1 MVFSII
7 FYMVFPLE
15 HKIEHAGRMLS
26 YAIIDSGSTWQ
37 MLAIFLEAVEAF
49 GKYRITGFINKAGNQ
64 IQLELNL
71 NLIPPLWL
79 PTVGHVLK
87 EFNLNLILWL
97 CCVLVPDPSFFFY
110 IGWEPEVFHPISTP
124 YSPKRPQKNIRSWF
138 RARSNS
144 FEGPM
149 REMRISR
156 MGLV

>member
-1 MVFSII
+1 
-7 FYMVFPLE
+7 
-15 HKIEHAGRMLS
+15 MLS
-26 YAIIDSGSTWQ
+26 LTQVAHGRCWP
-37 MLAIFLEAVEAF
+37 FFWEAVEAF

-110 IGWEPEVFHPISTP
+110 IG
-124 YSPKRPQKNIRSWF
+124 
-138 RARSNS
+138 
-144 FEGPM
+144 
-149 REMRISR
+149 
-156 MGLV
+156 